1 MLRRTQSVAA
11 RVSDDNSGGLRAANE
26 RVLSTASLRRPQSKP
41 VEAFLVPDSMPAPAV
56 EDEPVS
62 MEPAFPPERPSFT
75 PKADEGR
82 AGRRGMDALREKA
95 LQNLISQ
102 VEDRNFGGIRRRN
115 SGRGLAPSRVILVA
129 VALIAAGVAAYLA
142 TTLEKPAE
150 PVTVVETV
158 VAPTTKVLVAKSL
171 IGVGQRVSATTM
183 EWTEWPESAV
193 RPEFVTSSAD
203 PYAITEMDGHV
214 VRTEIQPGEPILPTK
229 LVKPDGSYMAS
240 LLGPDTRGVSVPVN
254 AAAASGGFISPNDR
268 VDVIATRILETRQ
281 VTETIVSNVRVLALN
296 GQLGNVDTA
305 ATPEGAPP
313 QTGVFSGE
321 ALATLELTTAQAELV
336 VNAMSIGTLAL
347 VLRPLTDRTLLESP
361 QQRAANQSIRATSPF
376 WTK

>member
-1 MLRRTQSVAA
+1 
-11 RVSDDNSGGLRAANE
+11 
-26 RVLSTASLRRPQSKP
+26 
-41 VEAFLVPDSMPAPAV
+41 
-56 EDEPVS
+56 
-62 MEPAFPPERPSFT
+62 MEPAFTPERPSFT

-129 VALIAAGVAAYLA
+129 VAVIAAGVAAYLA

-203 PYAITEMDGHV
+203 PYAITEMDGQV

-254 AAAASGGFISPNDR
+254 AAAASGGFILPNDR

-296 GQLGNVDTA
+296 GQLGNVDAA

-361 QQRAANQSIRATSPF
+361 LQRAANQSIRATSPF